1 MKKLNIFCIIIGII
15 CFLVAGYIVTDK
27 ILVTED
33 NKIEISE
40 EKELKDINNH
50 LSKIGSPLGW
60 LIVKEGIDSQDDNG
74 KYSPKYNY
82 NYLEKYENRQ
92 LFVMEYILSY
102 QDNIDSFTVL
112 SAGDQS
118 VVEDTPTSDFTLAYL
133 DYKIFNKYYKELL
146 GEDFKTTKGKMGNT
160 KYDKDYV
167 YFDNRHPGSNG
178 VYVSMITSDKVEYK
192 KGEYIASIK
201 VTYSTRLADILDK
214 ETSDG
219 IISYTKDGNNNI
231 ILKSFILKK

>member
-1 MKKLNIFCIIIGII
+1 MKKLNIFCIIINII
-15 CFLVAGYIVTDK
+15 CFLVTNYIVKEKIIIKEYNK
-27 ILVTED
+27 ILID
-33 NKIEISE
+33 E

-146 GEDFKTTKGKMGNT
+146 GEDFKITKGKMGNT

-192 KGEYIASIK
+192 KGEYIASVK
-201 VTYSTRLADILDK
+201 ATYSTRLANILDK

-219 IISYTKDGNNNI
+219 IISYIKDGNNNI

>member
-1 MKKLNIFCIIIGII
+1 
-15 CFLVAGYIVTDK
+15 
-27 ILVTED
+27 
-33 NKIEISE
+33 
-40 EKELKDINNH
+40 
-50 LSKIGSPLGW
+50 
-60 LIVKEGIDSQDDNG
+60 
-74 KYSPKYNY
+74 
-82 NYLEKYENRQ
+82 
-92 LFVMEYILSY
+92 MEYILSY
-102 QDNIDSFTVL
+102 QDNIDSFIVL
-112 SAGDQS
+112 SAGDKS

-146 GEDFKTTKGKMGNT
+146 GEDFKITKGKMGNT

-192 KGEYIASIK
+192 KGEYIASVK
-201 VTYSTRLADILDK
+201 ATYSTRLADILDK

>member
-1 MKKLNIFCIIIGII
+1 
-15 CFLVAGYIVTDK
+15 
-27 ILVTED
+27 
-33 NKIEISE
+33 
-40 EKELKDINNH
+40 
-50 LSKIGSPLGW
+50 
-60 LIVKEGIDSQDDNG
+60 
-74 KYSPKYNY
+74 
-82 NYLEKYENRQ
+82 
-92 LFVMEYILSY
+92 
-102 QDNIDSFTVL
+102 
-112 SAGDQS
+112 
-118 VVEDTPTSDFTLAYL
+118 
-133 DYKIFNKYYKELL
+133 
-146 GEDFKTTKGKMGNT
+146 MGNT

-192 KGEYIASIK
+192 KGEYIASVK